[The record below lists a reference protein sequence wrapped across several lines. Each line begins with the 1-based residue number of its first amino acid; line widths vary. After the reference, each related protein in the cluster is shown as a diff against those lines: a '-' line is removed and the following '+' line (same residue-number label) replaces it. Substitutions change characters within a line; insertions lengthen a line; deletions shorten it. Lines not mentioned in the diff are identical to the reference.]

1 MTDIEAWFAGRIPD
15 DWYTEAAEVIV
26 DRDEIVVIGTLPDP
40 SVEDE
45 AMRRA
50 AWESRI
56 SGHREDTRAKR
67 VAIATQAEHR
77 LGRKVSWGASCGELR
92 VVFTHLAVPTMT
104 RLRIRER
111 LVLDVLVDSGVAR
124 SRSDALAW
132 CVRLVARNQDE
143 WLDELRGAL
152 TGVEAVRDKGPTV

>member
-15 DWYTEAAEVIV
+15 DWYTGAAEVIV
-26 DRDEIVVIGTLPDP
+26 DRDEIVIIGTLPEP
-40 SVEDE
+40 KVEDD

-56 SGHREDTRAKR
+56 AGHREDTRAKR
-67 VAIATQAEHR
+67 VAIATQAESR
-77 LGRKVSWGASCGELR
+77 LGRKVSWGATCGDLR
-92 VVFTHLAVPTMT
+92 VIFTHLAVPTMT

-124 SRSDALAW
+124 SRSDALSW

-143 WLDELRGAL
+143 WLDELRSAL